1 MRARV
6 QLSNLS
12 SERGKKTI
20 IRNLSRIMN
29 IRVVEIDLKEKAL
42 SFLYHNNKAY
52 EEVKKELKR
61 IGHPIEKVLLMIR
74 NNKRRIESSYDNW
87 EASFDW

>member
-6 QLSNLS
+6 RISNLS
-12 SERGKKTI
+12 SERGKLTI

-29 IRVVEIDLKEKAL
+29 IRVVEIDLKEQVL
-42 SFLYHNNKAY
+42 CFLYQNNRAY
-52 EEVKKELKR
+52 EEVKNELRR

-74 NNKRRIESSYDNW
+74 NNKRRRKTPYDSW
-87 EASFDW
+87 EASLD